1 MQFRASKCSSNG
13 SLFMRCDLINSS
25 KRSRRAQTRD
35 LPWVE
40 ARSSPPFL
48 CLMAD
53 LCSFTLNTRLGSC
66 MIAAAYWSSV
76 RQVRMMKHRVTLL
89 CATSDL
95 VSCIAM
101 EMYSRKVTRRLT
113 DLTSSGD
120 CPLLGLLS
128 IAELGSASDW
138 Y

>member
-1 MQFRASKCSSNG
+1 
-13 SLFMRCDLINSS
+13 
-25 KRSRRAQTRD
+25 
-35 LPWVE
+35 
-40 ARSSPPFL
+40 
-48 CLMAD
+48 MAD
-53 LCSFTLNTRLGSC
+53 LCNFTLNTRLGSC

-113 DLTSSGD
+113 DFTSS
-120 CPLLGLLS
+120 
-128 IAELGSASDW
+128 DW
-138 Y
+138 FEMLVSVSMIIVEVLVSV